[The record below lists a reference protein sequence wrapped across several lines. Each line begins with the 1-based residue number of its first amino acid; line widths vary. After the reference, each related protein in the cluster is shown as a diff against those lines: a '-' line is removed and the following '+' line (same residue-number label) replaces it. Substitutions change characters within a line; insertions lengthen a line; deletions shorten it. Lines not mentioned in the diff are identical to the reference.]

1 MHSSTTLERG
11 RSSQIAS
18 TCAREQAQKVGAAQ
32 RKGVRSCVHFSGT
45 PVEAHT
51 RTSGLGFIDAICWG
65 VRHRCRPEK
74 YCDGIE
80 RSVGSARTLEQQRG
94 ARGAPGREHEAATDV
109 GLALAA
115 E

>member
-11 RSSQIAS
+11 RSSQTAS
-18 TCAREQAQKVGAAQ
+18 TCAREQAQKVGADQ
-32 RKGVRSCVHFSGT
+32 RKGARASLQFCGQHMGGARTHRGPKLHRSISWIVRQKLSPRNCS
-45 PVEAHT
+45 
-51 RTSGLGFIDAICWG
+51 
-65 VRHRCRPEK
+65 
-74 YCDGIE
+74 DGRVIA
-80 RSVGSARTLEQQRG
+80 VGSARTLEQQRG